1 MLRLIV
7 PAAVLFAYGSAF
19 RLSDIPEDY
28 RDLVPKEV
36 KFFLAGLSDSDMAV
50 LREIHRNI
58 GAYRSEEEILAAIRM
73 MSPSLYEKAERFYSM
88 ITRKVNSLGPEAQAF
103 AIEVG
108 NSRNARDGGGMPK
121 NLRHL
126 ICLQMMNTA
135 RNFRVQYL
143 SGRRPSR
150 ADLKQAALYVVY
162 KYRAMSDNGKLD
174 FQREFPILSKIFRSE
189 KIRRRLESLN

>member
-1 MLRLIV
+1 MHTSLMIRIV
-7 PAAVLFAYGSAF
+7 VAAAFLFVYSSAF
-19 RLSDIPEDY
+19 RLTDIPEDY

-58 GAYRSEEEILAAIRM
+58 GMYRSEEEVLAAIRA
-73 MSPSLYEKAERFYSM
+73 MSPSLYQKAERFYAM

-103 AIEVG
+103 AIETMG
-108 NSRNARDGGGMPK
+108 
-121 NLRHL
+121 
-126 ICLQMMNTA
+126 IA

-150 ADLKQAALYVVY
+150 AELKQAALQVIY

>member
-103 AIEVG
+103 AIE
-108 NSRNARDGGGMPK
+108 
-121 NLRHL
+121 
-126 ICLQMMNTA
+126 MMNTA